1 MIRKDSGRSKFIS
14 LLVILTMVF
23 SMIMPMGAWA
33 ASTDLAHDVAGNTHT
48 FAQLQEGYMAGD
60 ITALSVEISTTT
72 PSQANVTATLEG
84 TNASSF
90 EFNAGTTTAS
100 MGEIT
105 NTTPATFTIKPKVG
119 LTEGT
124 YVATVRIVSDEDVTG
139 ITFDITQVVTAA
151 PPASYTLT
159 LNGTGLTTTP
169 AAGSI
174 AAGTSVTV
182 TVAPPVGQM
191 VNIFTVGGV
200 DKKAELVNNQY
211 TFNMPSENTTVVVS
225 YIESNYIID
234 ISEANVLLV
243 GDYAFTLT
251 NVDEA
256 IYNLNNYIH
265 AAQSVK
271 NTGTKD
277 APQYHI
283 YLHVGNGMWYDLVTN
298 PDLDPTK
305 KLSESEINLI
315 QSKYGDPGKYVYINM
330 EYVIDPS

>member
-33 ASTDLAHDVAGNTHT
+33 LPAEVTSIEVTTPPTKIVYTEGDELDLSELVVMLTRSDTTTSSVAFLDFAS
-48 FAQLQEGYMAGD
+48 EG
-60 ITALSVEISTTT
+60 ITTT
-72 PSQANVTATLEG
+72 PAQSGILTLSDTSVAITHTSSG
-84 TNASSF
+84 QSTNQ
-90 EFNAGTTTAS
+90 N
-100 MGEIT
+100 IT
-105 NTTPATFTIKPKVG
+105 VNP
-119 LTEGT
+119 
-124 YVATVRIVSDEDVTG
+124 VSPTL
-139 ITFDITQVVTAA
+139 
-151 PPASYTLT
+151 YTLT

-305 KLSESEINLI
+305 KLSESEINAI